1 MEGDDYGEAYTAI
14 VRGGILSRER
24 HKMQRPRLLTV
35 AEGNM
40 NGTVMRGA
48 AALPWSKT
56 PSRSK
61 GARWNL
67 GDLATGQAASAA
79 AVRAGKA
86 MSFSRR

>member
-40 NGTVMRGA
+40 NGTAMARCRRSAVDEDPITFEGSTLEPGR
-48 AALPWSKT
+48 
-56 PSRSK
+56 SRDWP
-61 GARWNL
+61 G
-67 GDLATGQAASAA
+67 
-79 AVRAGKA
+79 
-86 MSFSRR
+86 SFSCCGPRREGDEL